1 MRIICVS
8 GEFFTGII
16 GKNVHNPNAYEKE
29 FLDKH
34 PEKRLY
40 MKFFDVGTCSMGRA
54 SRLCP
59 LPPPTTPYH
68 GEQSRR
74 GIALL
79 RNTGSSMKDN
89 MQYLQTKGPHLAMRT
104 LYWY

>member
-16 GKNVHNPNAYEKE
+16 GKNVHNPNAFEKE

-79 RNTGSSMKDN
+79 RTTGSSLVVGLHHFVPRGAVSVWDCA
-89 MQYLQTKGPHLAMRT
+89 TP
-104 LYWY
+104 